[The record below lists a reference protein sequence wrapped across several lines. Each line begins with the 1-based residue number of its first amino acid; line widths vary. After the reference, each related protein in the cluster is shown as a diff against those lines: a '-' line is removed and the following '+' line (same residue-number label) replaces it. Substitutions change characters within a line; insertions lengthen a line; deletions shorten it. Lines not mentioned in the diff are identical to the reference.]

1 MPVIFVVK
9 SIESVYM
16 QIAQAIRNIFVQLH
30 ETLDKLTPEQYS
42 ACSKSLFNATI
53 GQHVRHI
60 VELFQCLE
68 SGYENGLVNYE
79 KRKRDKQIE
88 TDKELAIRLL
98 HEISNSLIRT
108 DKKLQ
113 LEMSYDD
120 VSNEVVTVESNYYR
134 EVVYNLEHTVHHMAL
149 IRVGVTELSD
159 IVLPDGFGVATSTIK
174 HREACAQ

>member
-1 MPVIFVVK
+1 
-9 SIESVYM
+9 M
-16 QIAQAIRNIFVQLH
+16 QIAQAIRNVFVQLH
-30 ETLDKLTPEQYS
+30 ETLDKLTPEQYTAPS
-42 ACSKSLFNATI
+42 TSLFNATI

-68 SGYENGLVNYE
+68 CGYETGLVNYE

-98 HEISNSLIRT
+98 HQISNHLIRE

-120 VSNEVVTVESNYYR
+120 VSHETVTVDSNYYR
-134 EVVYNLEHTVHHMAL
+134 EVIYNLEHTVHHMAL
-149 IRVGVTELSD
+149 IRVGVTELTT
-159 IVLPDGFGVATSTIK
+159 IALPEGFGVATSTIK
-174 HREACAQ
+174 HRETCAQ

>member
-1 MPVIFVVK
+1 
-9 SIESVYM
+9 M
-16 QIAQAIRNIFVQLH
+16 QIVQAIRNVFVQLH
-30 ETLDKLTPEQYS
+30 ETLDKLTAEQYAAS
-42 ACSKSLFNATI
+42 SRSLFNATI

-68 SGYENGLVNYE
+68 NGYESGLVNYE

-88 TDKELAIRLL
+88 TDKDLAIFLL
-98 HEISNSLIRT
+98 HEIGNNLLKA
-108 DKKLQ
+108 DKKLH

-120 VSNEVVTVESNYYR
+120 LSNETVTVESNYYR

-159 IVLPDGFGVATSTIK
+159 IVLLDGFGVATSTIK
-174 HREACAQ
+174 HRETCAR